1 MSFLQIFYRN
11 VFVKL
16 GLFSLIVVIPSIRF
30 FFKIDLVVLTPLYL
44 LLAYSIFFNLH
55 RIIGLRVSRGMWWLA
70 FIILVAAAVYFI
82 YPVLSLRRNPGS
94 TGDDSIILAAQSL
107 LGGGRLYDVEISA
120 KEPISPG
127 PAWIILNAPFVLL
140 HIYWLFGV
148 TYVTFAIG
156 LLRKLSNAAFT
167 NIFCILTILSMV
179 FAELLFNGHDLLP
192 LSMALFSVNLL
203 ITSYLRKNVNPYFL
217 ILISVFLGV
226 ISSSRIVFGFL
237 PIMYFLLLKNYHV
250 RNSYILFGISSV
262 VYVFVNLY
270 FFLINDYF
278 QPAHLIYKGV
288 ELLGLP
294 FILIAIAVAIGG
306 IFYLSSRLNLS
317 KIPWNWTVLLVLSCL
332 LIPLAYADLIKS
344 GFNFRYWEGA
354 NYLVIPLPF
363 LTYTLLAD
371 VFAADLVER
380 G

>member
-1 MSFLQIFYRN
+1 
-11 VFVKL
+11 
-16 GLFSLIVVIPSIRF
+16 
-30 FFKIDLVVLTPLYL
+30 
-44 LLAYSIFFNLH
+44 
-55 RIIGLRVSRGMWWLA
+55 
-70 FIILVAAAVYFI
+70 
-82 YPVLSLRRNPGS
+82 
-94 TGDDSIILAAQSL
+94 
-107 LGGGRLYDVEISA
+107 
-120 KEPISPG
+120 
-127 PAWIILNAPFVLL
+127 
-140 HIYWLFGV
+140 
-148 TYVTFAIG
+148 
-156 LLRKLSNAAFT
+156 
-167 NIFCILTILSMV
+167 
-179 FAELLFNGHDLLP
+179 
-192 LSMALFSVNLL
+192 
-203 ITSYLRKNVNPYFL
+203 FL

-332 LIPLAYADLIKS
+332 LIPLAYA
-344 GFNFRYWEGA
+344 
-354 NYLVIPLPF
+354 
-363 LTYTLLAD
+363 
-371 VFAADLVER
+371 
-380 G
+380 